1 MKRKGIITIFLVI
14 AMVSVLFTGCGS
26 NEEPVATPD
35 GQEPVVFK
43 LGHVTQV
50 EHPYHYAA
58 VNFAELVEE
67 RTDGRI
73 KIEIYPARQLGGD
86 RDLIENVQTG
96 ALDMAVASSSVFGGF
111 SPLFDAL
118 QLPFLIDDYEV
129 LEQAVVSDEAVALL
143 EGLEEIDIKAFAFW
157 DAGLRYLVTRDST
170 VSDLSDISG
179 AKLRVAEA
187 PLHMDLFNALGVS
200 PTPLPYGDIYSAL
213 QTGVIDGLEMDLSA
227 IYVEKFFE
235 RAPYVTMT
243 GHFTWPTVP
252 IMNLEL
258 FNSLSEADQKI
269 IADAAW
275 ETIAFNHNNIRE
287 LDEKYMGLLKQ
298 ENVEF
303 KEIEDLTPFIEATE
317 GVYETYMAKDQ
328 RVRDF
333 VEAVRAIKANN

>member
-1 MKRKGIITIFLVI
+1 MKRRGLISVILVI
-14 AMVSVLFTGCGS
+14 TLISVLLAGCNSSQPAAPNG
-26 NEEPVATPD
+26 EE
-35 GQEPVVFK
+35 QPVVFK

-50 EHPYHYAA
+50 NHPYHYAA
-58 VNFAELVEE
+58 ENFANLVEE

-118 QLPFLIDDYEV
+118 QLPFLIDSYEV
-129 LEQAVVSDEAVALL
+129 LEQAVVTDEAIALL
-143 EGLEEIDIKAFAFW
+143 KGLEEIDIKAFAFW
-157 DAGLRYLVTRDST
+157 DAGLRYLVLRDGIAQ
-170 VSDLSDISG
+170 DLSDIRG

-187 PLHMDLFNALGVS
+187 PLHMDMFNALGTS

-227 IYVEKFFE
+227 IYVEKFYE

-275 ETIAFNHNNIRE
+275 ETIAFNHSNIRE
-287 LDEKYMGLLKQ
+287 LDEKYMGLLK
-298 ENVEF
+298 EANVQFEG
-303 KEIEDLTPFIEATE
+303 IEDLTPFKQATE
-317 GVYETYMAKDQ
+317 GVYETYMSKDQ
-328 RVRDF
+328 RVRNF
-333 VEAVRAIKANN
+333 VETVLDIKGE